1 MRTTRTL
8 RPMVRRSGGARF
20 RHAASAAFGLALFAF
35 VAPARAENVP
45 APTAWRI
52 ALETQAQST
61 ISEPLVDPAEALARS
76 VGRLL
81 VVGFHGTEPGH
92 RGVKALKAE
101 IAAGNVGGV
110 LLMGRNIRG
119 RKQVRRL
126 VSALRAAA
134 PDGRL
139 AVLID
144 QEGGRVARVNAR
156 NGFHTIP
163 SAKRVSRMSADKA
176 ASVFATMAADLA
188 DIGVAAN
195 LAPVV
200 DLALEPRSGVIA
212 RAGRSYGADPD
223 AVTGLATSFLE
234 AHQAVGVGS
243 CLKHFPGH
251 GSVKG
256 DTHKGPVNAA
266 GRWKPK
272 LELAPYRRLAAWD
285 APIRAGC
292 VMTSHLYV
300 PELAGPE
307 DEIVTF
313 SRRALDLLRWE
324 IGFDG
329 VAITDDLLMGAAT
342 ASKSFGDAAVAAL
355 GAGHDMI
362 LVTDWRMNGPDAP
375 ERMRAAVRKAQ
386 SDGRLTRWRVED
398 ARWRVER
405 WLDRAP

>member
-1 MRTTRTL
+1 MSRGHAATASLTAL
-8 RPMVRRSGGARF
+8 RRVLTALVCLVIG
-20 RHAASAAFGLALFAF
+20 AASAALADDD
-35 VAPARAENVP
+35 PRP
-45 APTAWRI
+45 PDSWRI
-52 ALETQAQST
+52 ALA
-61 ISEPLVDPAEALARS
+61 SEAAATASAVGADPAEALARS

-92 RGVKALKAE
+92 RGVRALIAE
-101 IAAGNVGGV
+101 IAAGRVGGV

-119 RKQVRRL
+119 RAQVRRL
-126 VSALRAAA
+126 VRALRDAA

-144 QEGGRVARVNAR
+144 QEGGRVARANAS
-156 NGFHTIP
+156 NGFRNFP
-163 SAKRVSRMSADKA
+163 SAKRVSGMDSARA
-176 ASVFATMAADLA
+176 AAVFAAMAADLA

-212 RAGRSYGADPD
+212 RAGRSYGADPETVSGF
-223 AVTGLATSFLE
+223 AAQFLE
-234 AHQAVGVGS
+234 AHHAAGVGS

-251 GSVKG
+251 GSVRG
-256 DTHKGPVNAA
+256 DTHKGAVSTSGSWRPS
-266 GRWKPK
+266 

-285 APIRAGC
+285 APIRADC

-342 ASKSFGDAAVAAL
+342 ARKPFAEAAVAAL
-355 GAGHDMI
+355 AAGHDMV
-362 LVTDWRMNGPDAP
+362 LVSDWRMDGADAP
-375 ERMRAAVRKAQ
+375 ERLQDAVRRA
-386 SDGRLTRWRVED
+386 SENGGLTRWRVED
-398 ARWRVER
+398 ALWRVDR
-405 WLDRAP
+405 WLGGE